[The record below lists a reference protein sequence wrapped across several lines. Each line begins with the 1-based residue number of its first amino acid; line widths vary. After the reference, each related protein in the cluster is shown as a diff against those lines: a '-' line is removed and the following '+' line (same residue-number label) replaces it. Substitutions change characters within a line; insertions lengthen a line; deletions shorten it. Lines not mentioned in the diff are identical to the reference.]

1 MTDLPCGV
9 TSRFGM
15 AKPLLVVAI
24 IIANRTVLV
33 ELLLYIARKD
43 NLGSVSI
50 FNEQGFVHSGSVV
63 EKKLF

>member
-1 MTDLPCGV
+1 M
-9 TSRFGM
+9 
-15 AKPLLVVAI
+15 VVAI

-43 NLGSVSI
+43 NLGSVFI